1 MSDCGC
7 GMEAKNEL
15 ERKTLRIVLLI
26 NIVMFFVEFTFGF
39 IAQSTGVVADSL
51 DMFADASV
59 YAISLYAVGKSL
71 LLQTKAAK
79 ASGVI
84 QILLAL
90 FVLFEVIH
98 RFIVGSEPISFMIM
112 ILGAMALIAN
122 TISLILIAKHQDAGV
137 HMQASL
143 IFSKNDVIA
152 NIGIILSGLL
162 VWLLD
167 SHYPDLIIGLII
179 SLIVLRGGIQIL
191 QTTQQTSQ

>member
-1 MSDCGC
+1 
-7 GMEAKNEL
+7 MEANNEL
-15 ERKTLRIVLLI
+15 ERKTLRIVLFI
-26 NIVMFFVEFTFGF
+26 NVLMFFIEFIFGL

-59 YAISLYAVGKSL
+59 YAISLYVVGRSL

-79 ASGVI
+79 LSGAI
-84 QILLAL
+84 QILLAV

-98 RFIVGSEPISFMIM
+98 RFVVGSEPISMMII
-112 ILGAMALIAN
+112 ILGSLALMAN
-122 TISLILIAKHQDAGV
+122 TISLVLINKHRDAGV

-152 NIGIILSGLL
+152 NIGIILSGVL

-167 SHYPDLIIGLII
+167 SHYPDLIIGFII
-179 SLIVLRGGIQIL
+179 SIIVLRGGIQIL
-191 QTTQQTSQ
+191 RVAAKNQVVN